1 MESMAAGHSSTGNE
15 NSGTQLI
22 KFSSDNRWF
31 MDGDI
36 FFAFT
41 GAHFDA
47 RTLIPELQNKAKL
60 IITEKEATGSN
71 VIYRPDA
78 RQIYKKFIKAGAKVY
93 PLHVLGITGTKG
105 KSTIAWWLSSLL
117 GFGYMGTLG
126 IRAKDVKFVLPTTT
140 TGADALFNTYRRTGE
155 DHWVVELSSIGLA
168 EDRLPLPLEG
178 LVWTTF

>member
-1 MESMAAGHSSTGNE
+1 MKQRHTIDKI
-15 NSGTQLI
+15 LI
-22 KFSSDNRWF
+22 RRPLVHGWRY
-31 MDGDI
+31 

-126 IRAKDVKFVLPTTT
+126 IRAKDVNLSYLPRLRVLMLCLT
-140 TGADALFNTYRRTGE
+140 L
-155 DHWVVELSSIGLA
+155 I
-168 EDRLPLPLEG
+168 EG
-178 LVWTTF
+178 LEKITG